1 MSFTISGCRI
11 TVSFF
16 FAAFVSVLLLNDK
29 SGIALAGILAAT
41 LHELGH
47 LGMMAILHVK
57 PLKIRFNP
65 FGIDIEKSCCVG
77 HSYWHDTAISFAG
90 PGINLFTALIL
101 AGFSIS
107 ANLFIVANLAMG
119 IFNLLPIE
127 SLDGGQALYCLLCVR
142 FGTDHSFR
150 IVSIVSF
157 CVIVPLSAAGFLL
170 LLRSPGNFSL
180 FLVSCYL
187 MALLVLKNGRY
198 Y

>member
-1 MSFTISGCRI
+1 MSFTINGCRV

-16 FAAFVSVLLLNDK
+16 FAVFVSVLLLNDK
-29 SGIALAGILAAT
+29 SGIALAGFLAAA

-47 LGMMAILHVK
+47 LGVMAILHVK
-57 PLKIRFNP
+57 PLKIRFSP
-65 FGIDIEKSCCVG
+65 FGIDIVKSCCTG

-90 PGINLFTALIL
+90 PGINLFTAFIL
-101 AGFSIS
+101 AVFSIP

-119 IFNLLPIE
+119 VFNLLPIE
-127 SLDGGQALYCLLCVR
+127 PLDGGQALYCLLCVR
-142 FGTDHSFR
+142 FGTDRSSR
-150 IVSIVSF
+150 MVAIVSF
-157 CVIVPLSAAGFLL
+157 CVILPLSVAGFLL

-187 MALLVLKNGRY
+187 MALLVLKRGRY